1 MLKFLISLTYL
12 LKGKLSVDLKECD
25 EIGLDYESETK
36 NYKIFVYAKDQE
48 GQGGQ
53 SLSSM

>member
-1 MLKFLISLTYL
+1 M
-12 LKGKLSVDLKECD
+12 DLKEGD

-53 SLSSM
+53 YLSSMFTLSTQ